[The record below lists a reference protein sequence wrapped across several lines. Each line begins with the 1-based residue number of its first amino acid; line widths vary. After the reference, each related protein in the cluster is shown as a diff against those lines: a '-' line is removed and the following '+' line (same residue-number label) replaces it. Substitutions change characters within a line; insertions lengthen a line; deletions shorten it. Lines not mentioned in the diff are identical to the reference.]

1 VNPPLVTPARLDLRT
16 RAAVVV
22 DFALDRLV
30 TEADDVDE
38 VLDFLDDDCEEV
50 ELADGTRRWSLKDAR
65 RAETLGR
72 VPVDQLR
79 AARERAVAGTGVLQQ
94 MLDRSLGAG
103 WDPDALDLLGAEE
116 ARALG
121 VVAGWWDGGHAAVP
135 LEGRVRTLVGR
146 LSLFD
151 DLRTMANDSFV
162 GRESLLAELRD
173 HFRGSDDR
181 PFVIY
186 GLGGM
191 GKSAA
196 LARHVVWA
204 LDEAAAVVV
213 PLDFDDATLN
223 PYYPADIVA
232 RIVEIVA
239 RQVEFDPQDL
249 LAEPDDLDLDL
260 PALAGAAHELA
271 QHSARR
277 SESLSR
283 ASSIDTLEWV
293 RVIDALLGLVE
304 RPIMIVFDTVE
315 RVQSRGDSAVYSL
328 LSVVEELC
336 TRGDRIRVVLSG
348 RAALPEL
355 TMARSRN
362 LQGLEPNEAVRLLI
376 SIAAPSVT
384 PDTAETVIN
393 EIGTSPLTV
402 RLAAQLLSGA
412 DHRPHEL
419 FALELQGEQVNA
431 ELYRRVLA
439 HIEDEEIRK
448 LAHPGLVLRRITA
461 GVIRHVLSPLCGVP
475 VVDDDEARS
484 LLARFAAQ
492 VALVDRSPDG
502 QTLVHRPDLRR
513 VMLPQLQRDRPD
525 DSRRIQRAAIR
536 YYAARR
542 DLQSKVEELYHRL
555 MLGQKP
561 ATVGKHW
568 DRRAGDMLV
577 AAMDE
582 FPVDSRILLAARV
595 PETQLSVADRRLASD
610 ATWISQ
616 TRPQVL
622 RLLSA
627 RKPDLALEKLQ
638 ERRTGSGASLLPALE
653 IEVLESLGRF
663 DEAITV
669 ARDERRAATAATD
682 IEGTITFSLHLA
694 RLLER
699 TGRGTE
705 GRDVLEAGLTAIRE
719 PRIDRLR
726 LLTAWLGLDRRLGNA
741 GGIRHTDVQQ
751 EALTINK
758 RVGAAAVAKVPGFLR
773 DLAAEVGAE
782 SLDVLTHALL
792 TVGLDAYPSGTVPA
806 ALQDLDRRT
815 TSSGRSGR
823 GTVADI
829 ARLSRSGDQVDWDE
843 ILRKPRGESG
853 SAIAEVLRTFGPET
867 GRLAEAVADDYR
879 HESDA
884 ALLGSDL
891 GPELALLKY

>member
-1 VNPPLVTPARLDLRT
+1 VNSAVVAPVRLDLRT

-22 DFALDRLV
+22 DFALDQLA
-30 TEADDVDE
+30 TDGDDDE
-38 VLDFLDDDCEEV
+38 DVLDFLDEDCEQV
-50 ELADGTRRWSLKDAR
+50 EAADGARRWSLKDGR
-65 RAETLGR
+65 RVDTLGR
-72 VPVDQLR
+72 VPIERLR

-94 MLDRSLGAG
+94 MLDRSLGPG
-103 WDPDALDLLGAEE
+103 WDPDALDVLSAEE

-121 VVAGWWDGGHAAVP
+121 VVARWWDGGHAAVP
-135 LEGRVRTLVGR
+135 RESRVRTLVGR

-173 HFRGSDDR
+173 HFRESDNR
-181 PFVIY
+181 PFVIH
-186 GLGGM
+186 GIGGM

-232 RIVEIVA
+232 RIVQTVA
-239 RQVEFDPQDL
+239 RQVEFDPEDL
-249 LAEPDDLDLDL
+249 LGEPDDLDLDL
-260 PALAGAAHELA
+260 PTLAGAANELA
-271 QHSARR
+271 EHSARR
-277 SESLSR
+277 SESPSR
-283 ASSIDTLEWV
+283 ASSVDTLEWV
-293 RVIDALLGLVE
+293 RVIDPLLGLVE
-304 RPIMIVFDTVE
+304 RPILIVFDTIE

-336 TRGDRIRVVLSG
+336 SRGERIRVVLSG
-348 RAALPEL
+348 RASVPEL
-355 TMARSRN
+355 ATARSTN
-362 LQGLEPNEAVRLLI
+362 LRGLEPNEAVRLLI
-376 SIAAPSVT
+376 STTAPRVT
-384 PDTAETVIN
+384 PEAAATVIDQ
-393 EIGTSPLTV
+393 IGTSPLTV

-412 DHRPHEL
+412 DHGPHEL

-439 HIEDEEIRK
+439 HIKDDEIRK

-461 GVIRHVLSPLCGVP
+461 DVIRHVLSPVCGVP
-475 VVDDDEARS
+475 VADDDEARS

-492 VALVDRSPDG
+492 VTLVDRSPDG
-502 QTLVHRPDLRR
+502 RTLVHRPDLRR
-513 VMLPQLQRDRPD
+513 VMLPQLQRDRPE

-536 YYAARR
+536 YYAARG
-542 DLQSKVEELYHRL
+542 DLPSKVEELYHRL

-582 FPVDSRILLAARV
+582 FPVESRILLAARV
-595 PETQLSVADRRLASD
+595 PETQLGAADRRLASD

-622 RLLSA
+622 RLVSA
-627 RKPDLALEKLQ
+627 RKPELALEKLH
-638 ERRTGSGASLLPALE
+638 ERRAGGGASLLPALE

-663 DEAITV
+663 DEAIAV
-669 ARDERRAATAATD
+669 ARDGRRAATAAMD
-682 IEGTITFSLHLA
+682 ISETITFSLHLA

-699 TGRGTE
+699 TERGSE
-705 GRDVLEAGLTAIRE
+705 GLDVLEAALTAIGE
-719 PRIDRLR
+719 PRTDRLR
-726 LLTAWLGLDRRLGNA
+726 VLTAWLGLDRRLRN
-741 GGIRHTDVQQ
+741 GGKTGHAERQR
-751 EALTINK
+751 EALAVYK
-758 RVGAAAVAKVPGFLR
+758 RVGAAAVARVPGLLR

-782 SLDVLTHALL
+782 SFDVLSLALL
-792 TVGLDAYPSGTVPA
+792 TVGLDAYPSGSVPA
-806 ALQDLDRRT
+806 ALRDLDRRT
-815 TSSGRSGR
+815 TGGA
-823 GTVADI
+823 VADI
-829 ARLSRSGDQVDWDE
+829 ARLSRSGNQVDWNE
-843 ILRKPRGESG
+843 ILRKPRGETG
-853 SAIAEVLRTFGPET
+853 SAISEVLRTFGSEAD
-867 GRLAEAVADDYR
+867 RLAEAVAHDYQ

-884 ALLGSDL
+884 ALLGTDL
-891 GPELALLKY
+891 GPELARLKY